1 MREYGAEDFE
11 TYSRLFQEEAGR
23 VSSLM
28 QILDNEIKFHLD
40 MPVMRPKDLFRMA
53 MDISYNVDK
62 EYKKEKG
69 IEDEPFSVSSF
80 FLKED
85 VLSEM
90 QTLLKQELQRYLGQ
104 SNDGAE

>member
-1 MREYGAEDFE
+1 MREYGFEDFE
-11 TYSRLFQEEAGR
+11 TYSRLFQEEAHR

-40 MPVMRPKDLFRMA
+40 MPVMRPKDLFRM
-53 MDISYNVDK
+53 MMELSYNVDK

-69 IEDEPFSVSSF
+69 IEDEPFALTTYFS
-80 FLKED
+80 KDD

-90 QTLLKQELQRYLGQ
+90 RTVLKQEFQRYLGQ
-104 SNDGAE
+104 PNDGAE